1 LRKIIAVTLLLSML
15 LGISTVVCAAGT
27 TVYYQE
33 YAEKLSGLGVF
44 RGTGTGFELEREPT
58 RLEGLIMLIRL
69 LGKESEA
76 NLLANEESEFS
87 DVPAW
92 GRGYTNYAYKN
103 GLAKGIGNGL
113 FGANNKID
121 AKSFITFVLR
131 ALGYSDSGTAVDFT
145 WNNAVDFAK
154 SIGLLEEE
162 LYFKIV
168 SNTFIRDY
176 VAKIS
181 YNALLQPVKN
191 STMTLAEK
199 LVAAGAITQAQADS
213 LGLTG
218 TGKAAGSGGG
228 VLSSVEIGK
237 LAKAVVRIE
246 AVGYDGEKWS
256 GSGFY
261 TSKDGTVVTNY
272 HVVEGARTLTFVE
285 SDGTIY
291 NGSVRII
298 GYDADADIM
307 VLDIDKTVEHY
318 LKPGNSDNVVLGEKV
333 YAIGYPLGLQVTV
346 SDGIVSSLWP
356 DGDIQITAA
365 ISHGNS
371 GGVLLNEKGE
381 AIGITYAI
389 IEAGENLGFA
399 IPINKYVKLGKNLSL
414 TLADLNRI
422 TVLKPAYVTV
432 RQISPDTVSIYWDPV
447 SGTEYYCVYMAES
460 IDGPYTRLT
469 DSNGSWKLQWKKD
482 SCITAGGLAPGK
494 TYYFRVTAVSN
505 AAESLPSDT
514 VSVTLCEKSF
524 EEYEKVIMEKYG
536 VIRFGNKKAVF
547 NDVSISDASDG
558 RIYLWMYLDLATDHF
573 AQFLSIMLDNRSD
586 FENSL
591 AEAASTLAGY
601 YGRDVIAVVIYAR
614 ADFLFYPDAFSVNAI
629 YPDTIEYLE
638 GTGTWAVWYPYVVL
652 DYSRDSKTFMA
663 VWAY

>member
-1 LRKIIAVTLLLSML
+1 MRKIIAVTLLLSML

-162 LYFKIV
+162 LCFKIV

-246 AVGYDGEKWS
+246 AVGYDGEK
-256 GSGFY
+256 
-261 TSKDGTVVTNY
+261 
-272 HVVEGARTLTFVE
+272 
-285 SDGTIY
+285 
-291 NGSVRII
+291 
-298 GYDADADIM
+298 
-307 VLDIDKTVEHY
+307 
-318 LKPGNSDNVVLGEKV
+318 
-333 YAIGYPLGLQVTV
+333 
-346 SDGIVSSLWP
+346 
-356 DGDIQITAA
+356 
-365 ISHGNS
+365 
-371 GGVLLNEKGE
+371 
-381 AIGITYAI
+381 
-389 IEAGENLGFA
+389 
-399 IPINKYVKLGKNLSL
+399 
-414 TLADLNRI
+414 
-422 TVLKPAYVTV
+422 
-432 RQISPDTVSIYWDPV
+432 
-447 SGTEYYCVYMAES
+447 
-460 IDGPYTRLT
+460 
-469 DSNGSWKLQWKKD
+469 
-482 SCITAGGLAPGK
+482 
-494 TYYFRVTAVSN
+494 
-505 AAESLPSDT
+505 
-514 VSVTLCEKSF
+514 
-524 EEYEKVIMEKYG
+524 
-536 VIRFGNKKAVF
+536 
-547 NDVSISDASDG
+547 
-558 RIYLWMYLDLATDHF
+558 
-573 AQFLSIMLDNRSD
+573 
-586 FENSL
+586 
-591 AEAASTLAGY
+591 
-601 YGRDVIAVVIYAR
+601 
-614 ADFLFYPDAFSVNAI
+614 
-629 YPDTIEYLE
+629 
-638 GTGTWAVWYPYVVL
+638 
-652 DYSRDSKTFMA
+652 
-663 VWAY
+663 